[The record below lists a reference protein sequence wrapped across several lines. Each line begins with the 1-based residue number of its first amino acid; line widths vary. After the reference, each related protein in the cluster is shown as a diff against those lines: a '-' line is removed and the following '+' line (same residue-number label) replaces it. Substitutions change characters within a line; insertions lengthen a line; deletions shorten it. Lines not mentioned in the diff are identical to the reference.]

1 MVLKILRYIVGAN
14 FLLFLVESLW
24 LGGDAFGGHSGGG
37 HYFLENHQHLT
48 EVSRGVFLF
57 CYCHALSVMI
67 TIPPVTLASLVEYK
81 LKGGSIRDL
90 RR

>member
-1 MVLKILRYIVGAN
+1 MVIKVLRYMVGAN
-14 FLLFLVESLW
+14 FLLFLVECFW
-24 LGGDAFGGHSGGG
+24 LGGDAFNGRASGG
-37 HYFLENHQHLT
+37 HYFLADHQRLT